1 MKSSI
6 AQGLSTGLAQKVNI
20 RYVKRT
26 NLETLSLS
34 ALPDYLSDNS
44 GYISFFFLKVGRLIH
59 VSKIIRSWLTQK
71 VIAAME

>member
-34 ALPDYLSDNS
+34 AIPDYLSDNS
-44 GYISFFFLKVGRLIH
+44 GYISFFFF
-59 VSKIIRSWLTQK
+59 
-71 VIAAME
+71 